1 MALSPKT
8 ARTLNKK
15 NKMSCAAVGQKTLFE
30 PIQNVCVHK
39 RTAGRSSEW
48 RVQFSAAAWTC
59 WESPL
64 MSLSLA
70 GCSTPEP
77 RRLRKPD
84 HRRWRDES
92 VERQERRWLLIA
104 VVADAVRQDLK
115 QAAVRWR
122 GTVVPNHGDS
132 DTQVEKA
139 SLHCPSRLSIRQ
151 LLDPNV
157 WILQWA
163 TPSLMV
169 WLISSL
175 L

>member
-15 NKMSCAAVGQKTLFE
+15 KNKMSCAAVGQKRLSE
-30 PIQNVCVHK
+30 PIQNVCMHK

-59 WESPL
+59 WESPM

-104 VVADAVRQDLK
+104 VIAVCQDLK
-115 QAAVRWR
+115 QTA
-122 GTVVPNHGDS
+122 GDWG
-132 DTQVEKA
+132 DCA
-139 SLHCPSRLSIRQ
+139 SLSQLVLRLMA
-151 LLDPNV
+151 D
-157 WILQWA
+157 ILTRDGGIMHKKSADYVQH
-163 TPSLMV
+163 L
-169 WLISSL
+169 
-175 L
+175 